1 MTVEELKVRLC
12 EEIKFNND
20 GYNNMCEVLEE
31 FSEAQKTA
39 HNSEYMSAL
48 NVIEEYKQNT
58 PENVR
63 SCLGVECFA
72 KQRLNQRSWLRIV
85 AERCMEYFGGWNDR
99 QRKNLYCL

>member
-39 HNSEYMSAL
+39 HNSDYAVTPLASPKFPEYNYVADMFP
-48 NVIEEYKQNT
+48 NVDTVLLSTIYHAIKYSGN
-58 PENVR
+58 
-63 SCLGVECFA
+63 FA
-72 KQRLNQRSWLRIV
+72 
-85 AERCMEYFGGWNDR
+85 
-99 QRKNLYCL
+99 